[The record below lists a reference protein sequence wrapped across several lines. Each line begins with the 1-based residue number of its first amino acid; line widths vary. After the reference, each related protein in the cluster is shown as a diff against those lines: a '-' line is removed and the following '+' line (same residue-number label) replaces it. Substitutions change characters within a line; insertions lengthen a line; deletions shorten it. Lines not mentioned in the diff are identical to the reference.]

1 MMFQPEDG
9 AQVFKEQ
16 PPWQEVTC
24 VQDNGWE
31 QKQEESVS
39 AESRWSRVTD
49 TIDHPSNEEA
59 HHDEEAALWDYCRDA
74 TRPVET

>member
-31 QKQEESVS
+31 QKQEEGIS
-39 AESRWSRVTD
+39 AESRGCGVTD
-49 TIDHPSNEEA
+49 TVDHPSHKKA
-59 HHDEEAALWDYCRDA
+59 HHDEETALWNYGRNSA
-74 TRPVET
+74 RPVET